1 MALSNKYP
9 LKFGVLYV
17 LAKEDRD
24 MTVDEIYEELRPSFG
39 GEKAFVK
46 KNLRFHLDSMVGIG
60 MVEMTNEYID
70 KRGELVA
77 SFLITPFGRHRTE
90 LLPESYRSELA

>member
-17 LAKEDRD
+17 LAKESRD
-24 MTVDEIYEELRPSFG
+24 MTVEEIYEKLRPTFG
-39 GEKAFVK
+39 GERAFIK
-46 KNLRFHLDSMVGIG
+46 KNVRFHLDSMVSVG

-70 KRGELVA
+70 KNGELVA
-77 SFLITPFGRHRTE
+77 SFLITPFGKHRTE
-90 LLPESYRSELA
+90 LLPESYRAQLA